1 MIAYNNP
8 VVNIKTLYIDTD
20 CCVASYK
27 ILGYKRLTNM
37 KHASLILIHA
47 CLYGSILKHKD
58 LNKDL
63 NKKQFMLSIYMQIHS
78 KKMSLK
84 HKKY

>member
-20 CCVASYK
+20 CCVASHN
-27 ILGYKRLTNM
+27 ILGYTRLTNM

-47 CLYGSILKHKD
+47 CMPIWILKHKD

-63 NKKQFMLSIYMQIHS
+63 NKKQFMLSIYMQIY
-78 KKMSLK
+78 KKDEFET
-84 HKKY
+84 

>member
-27 ILGYKRLTNM
+27 ILGYTRLTNM

-47 CLYGSILKHKD
+47 CIPFKDIKAQGSK
-58 LNKDL
+58 
-63 NKKQFMLSIYMQIHS
+63 
-78 KKMSLK
+78 
-84 HKKY
+84 

>member
-1 MIAYNNP
+1 MHTEQNDIAYNNP

-27 ILGYKRLTNM
+27 ILGYTRLTNM

-47 CLYGSILKHKD
+47 CLYG
-58 LNKDL
+58 
-63 NKKQFMLSIYMQIHS
+63 Y
-78 KKMSLK
+78 
-84 HKKY
+84 